1 MIPLLY
7 QQGASPCFFKRA
19 DFWRSLT
26 QRPQRARTAAV
37 LRAALLPQP
46 FKHRGAVI
54 DTPAKLVI
62 IMYRFFTIEVTQMT
76 YQMEIA
82 GLTRNLPLCPLNDDL
97 NIGAF
102 VIFGDVELTCA
113 CAAELLKIAPDF
125 DYMVAPEAKA
135 IPLVHEMARQ
145 SGRNTYFLVRKA
157 PKLYMDGVF
166 AVEDQSITTK
176 GKQMLYMD
184 GTDAR
189 KIAGKRILILDDVI
203 STGGSIAAVES
214 LVKQAG
220 GQVVGR
226 MAILAEGKAAL
237 RDDILFLKPLPLFDK
252 AGNPLPIE

>member
-1 MIPLLY
+1 
-7 QQGASPCFFKRA
+7 
-19 DFWRSLT
+19 
-26 QRPQRARTAAV
+26 
-37 LRAALLPQP
+37 
-46 FKHRGAVI
+46 
-54 DTPAKLVI
+54 
-62 IMYRFFTIEVTQMT
+62 MT
-76 YQMEIA
+76 YRMEIA
-82 GLTRNLPLCPLNDDL
+82 GLVRDLPLCPLNDDL

-113 CAAELLKIAPDF
+113 CAGELLKIAPEF

-135 IPLVHEMARQ
+135 IPLIHEMARQ
-145 SGRNTYFLVRKA
+145 SGRNEYFLVRKA

-184 GTDAR
+184 GKDA
-189 KIAGKRILILDDVI
+189 KKMAGKRILILDDVI
-203 STGGSIAAVES
+203 STGGSISAVES
-214 LVKQAG
+214 LVNQAG
-220 GQVVGR
+220 GRVVGR

>member
-1 MIPLLY
+1 
-7 QQGASPCFFKRA
+7 
-19 DFWRSLT
+19 
-26 QRPQRARTAAV
+26 
-37 LRAALLPQP
+37 
-46 FKHRGAVI
+46 
-54 DTPAKLVI
+54 
-62 IMYRFFTIEVTQMT
+62 MT
-76 YQMEIA
+76 YRMEIA
-82 GLTRNLPLCPLNDDL
+82 GLVRDLPLCPLNDDL

-113 CAAELLKIAPDF
+113 CAGELLKIAPEF

-135 IPLVHEMARQ
+135 IPLIHEMARQ
-145 SGRNTYFLVRKA
+145 SGRNEYFLVRKA

-184 GTDAR
+184 GKDAR
-189 KIAGKRILILDDVI
+189 KMAGKRILILDDVI
-203 STGGSIAAVES
+203 STGGSISAVES
-214 LVKQAG
+214 LVNQAG

-252 AGNPLPIE
+252 NGNPLPIE